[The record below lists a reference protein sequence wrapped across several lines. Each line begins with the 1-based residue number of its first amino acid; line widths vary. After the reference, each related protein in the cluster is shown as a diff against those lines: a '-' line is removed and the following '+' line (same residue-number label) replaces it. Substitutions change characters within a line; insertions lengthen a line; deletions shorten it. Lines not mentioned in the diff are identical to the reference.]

1 MFISFRNTSFFIYF
15 IGGLFNEGK
24 GTKNTVVTVKL
35 WNTVVNVKLWN
46 RLTTADLSYDL
57 NSPVNIHHSNCF
69 QKHHI
74 HTNVVFF
81 RILSVIL
88 WEKKERDCLPI
99 FKYIHIIFYF
109 CIQQQRLQE
118 KR

>member
-24 GTKNTVVTVKL
+24 GTKNTVVT
-35 WNTVVNVKLWN
+35 VKLWN

-74 HTNVVFF
+74 HTNVVVFF
-81 RILSVIL
+81 RILWVIL

-99 FKYIHIIFYF
+99 FEYIHIIFYF
-109 CIQQQRLQE
+109 YF
-118 KR
+118 